1 MDLPRLICTA
11 TLLFFSSLQSLLPS
25 SGYSTEAPAP
35 LPAKKTALDAEES
48 MELILKHATVREGY
62 ASLPYWDQDSWAIG
76 YGIKIS
82 VRQAEAYRQKGG
94 ITKHEAIQLSLEYYR
109 KAMPALAYLFGEL
122 TDKERL
128 AVTSLFYSAGSGRV
142 KEKAPDLWRIIKT
155 RDKSEAVRKIWM
167 KSFCRNKRNAP
178 GRAIEANLWCSGSLP
193 AADSV
198 LLALSAQRAYY

>member
-35 LPAKKTALDAEES
+35 LSSKKTTLSVEES
-48 MELILKHATVREGY
+48 MELILKHVQVREGY
-62 ASLPYWDQDSWAIG
+62 ASMPYWDQDSWAIG

-82 VRQAEAYRQKGG
+82 ATQAEKYRQAGG
-94 ITKHEAIQLSLEYYR
+94 ISKAQAIQLSIDYYR
-109 KAMPALAYLFGEL
+109 KAVPALSYLFGEL

-128 AVTSLFYSAGSGRV
+128 AVTSLFYAAGSGRV
-142 KEKAPDLWRIIKT
+142 KAKAPALWRVIKN
-155 RDKSEAVRKIWM
+155 RDKSEEARRIWM
-167 KSFCRNKRNAP
+167 KSFCKNKRNAP